1 MCAAIDT
8 KCFLVTAHQII
19 WLLRQPMTSLMSKK
33 NSYKLI
39 FMKFSIKLFSSFV
52 LLTTSNIKFNSIRT
66 NCMVGAQVYGVTAL
80 QYF

>member
-1 MCAAIDT
+1 MCTAIDT

-19 WLLRQPMTSLMSKK
+19 CLLRL
-33 NSYKLI
+33 
-39 FMKFSIKLFSSFV
+39 
-52 LLTTSNIKFNSIRT
+52 LLTASNIKFNSIRT